1 MDLLFNLSR
10 LRDGVSRLDRRFEPD
25 AFAAGD
31 DFRIVA
37 PVVLTAEVR
46 KDGPKIGIAGRLQTR
61 LECACSRCL
70 DPVGFDVDAPFDLRF
85 LPAAEHDASDEH
97 EIPDEDLG
105 VSFYRGDQ
113 IDLGDLVTEQ
123 SYLLLPMKPLCR
135 EDCRG
140 LCPVCG
146 INRNRET
153 CACDPRWKDPR
164 MAALERFTSS

>member
-1 MDLLFNLSR
+1 MDLIFNLSR
-10 LRDGVSRLDRRFEPD
+10 LRDGASRLDRRFEPT
-25 AFAAGD
+25 AFAASD

-37 PVVLTAEVR
+37 PVVLTAEVE
-46 KDGPKIGIAGRLQTR
+46 KDGPKIRIVGRIQTR

-70 DPVGFDVDAPFDLRF
+70 DPVGLDVDAPFDLRL
-85 LPAAEHDASDEH
+85 LPAAAHDESHEH

-105 VSFYRGDQ
+105 VSFYRNDQ

-123 SYLLLPMKPLCR
+123 SYLLLPMKLLCR
-135 EDCRG
+135 EDCQG